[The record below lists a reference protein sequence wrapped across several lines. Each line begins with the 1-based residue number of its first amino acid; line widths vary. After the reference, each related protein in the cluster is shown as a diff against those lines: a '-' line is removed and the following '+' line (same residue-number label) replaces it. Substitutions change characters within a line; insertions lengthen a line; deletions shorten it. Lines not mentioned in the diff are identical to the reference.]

1 MSDVFET
8 VRSVLMD
15 IIGVG
20 ENEVTR
26 EASLVE
32 DLGADSLDIVNFIE
46 ELEKVFSKGDMVLE
60 ITDDDA
66 ADVETV
72 QQVVDMLEKKGVR
85 G

>member
-15 IIGVG
+15 IIGVE
-20 ENEVTR
+20 ENDVTR

-46 ELEKVFSKGDMVLE
+46 ELEKVFSKGNVILE

-72 QQVVDMLEKKGVR
+72 QQVVDMLEKKGV

>member
-15 IIGVG
+15 IIGV
-20 ENEVTR
+20 EKNEVTR

-46 ELEKVFSKGDMVLE
+46 ELEKVFSKGDMILE

-72 QQVVDMLEKKGVR
+72 QQVVDMLEKKGAQ
-85 G
+85 

>member
-15 IIGVG
+15 IIGVE

-46 ELEKVFSKGDMVLE
+46 ELEKVFSKGDVILE

-66 ADVETV
+66 AEVETV

-85 G
+85 

>member
-15 IIGVG
+15 IIGVE

-66 ADVETV
+66 ADVETI
-72 QQVVDMLEKKGVR
+72 QQVVDMLEKKGAQ
-85 G
+85 

>member
-8 VRSVLMD
+8 VRSVLVD
-15 IIGVG
+15 IIGVE

-46 ELEKVFSKGDMVLE
+46 ELEKVFSKGDVILE

-85 G
+85 

>member
-15 IIGVG
+15 IIGVE

-32 DLGADSLDIVNFIE
+32 DLGADSLDLVNFIE

-85 G
+85 

>member
-8 VRSVLMD
+8 VRNVLMD
-15 IIGVG
+15 IVGVE

-46 ELEKVFSKGDMVLE
+46 ELEKVFSKGDMTLE
-60 ITDDDA
+60 ITDDEA

-85 G
+85 

>member
-8 VRSVLMD
+8 VRSVLVD
-15 IIGVG
+15 IIGVE

-85 G
+85 

>member
-15 IIGVG
+15 IIGVE

-46 ELEKVFSKGDMVLE
+46 ELEKVFSKGDVILE

-85 G
+85 

>member
-15 IIGVG
+15 IVGV
-20 ENEVTR
+20 EESEVTR

-46 ELEKVFSKGDMVLE
+46 ELEKVFSKGNVILE

-85 G
+85 

>member
-8 VRSVLMD
+8 VRSVLVD
-15 IIGVG
+15 IIGVE

-32 DLGADSLDIVNFIE
+32 DLGADSLDLVNFIE
-46 ELEKVFSKGDMVLE
+46 ELEKVFSKGDVILE

-72 QQVVDMLEKKGVR
+72 QQVIDMLEKKGVR
-85 G
+85 

>member
-1 MSDVFET
+1 MPDVFET

-15 IIGVG
+15 IVGVE

-46 ELEKVFSKGDMVLE
+46 ELEKVFSKGNVILE

-85 G
+85 

>member
-15 IIGVG
+15 IIGV
-20 ENEVTR
+20 EKNEVTR

-46 ELEKVFSKGDMVLE
+46 ELEKVFSKGDVILE

-72 QQVVDMLEKKGVR
+72 QQVVDMLEKKGV

>member
-15 IIGVG
+15 IIGVE

-46 ELEKVFSKGDMVLE
+46 ELEKVFSKGNVILE

-72 QQVVDMLEKKGVR
+72 QQVVDMLEKKGV

>member
-15 IIGVG
+15 IIGVE

-46 ELEKVFSKGDMVLE
+46 ELEKVFSKGDVVLE

-85 G
+85 

>member
-1 MSDVFET
+1 MPDVFET

-15 IIGVG
+15 IIGVE

-32 DLGADSLDIVNFIE
+32 DLGADSLDLVNFIE
-46 ELEKVFSKGDMVLE
+46 ELEKVFSKGDMTLE

-72 QQVVDMLEKKGVR
+72 QQVLDMLEKKGV